1 MIRIFQHYC
10 YSLQAALKER
20 KGRRE
25 ISTRGDW
32 TMNTKKLALFGASA
46 VVLAGVLV
54 YALGIYPPA
63 SGRDGRGA
71 IGQRDVYRAEQP
83 TDASVNPNDAP
94 VATADQL
101 KNAVTLQNGQM
112 FALSNGQM
120 YQVQNGNFVALQN
133 GQMYRMNDGQM
144 VKMQDGFLYHM
155 NHGELMRQL
164 NTGELVHQLNV
175 GQVVALQ
182 NGMMFKMMDNGRM
195 LALGNEMSNQMQ
207 NGFARQ

>member
-1 MIRIFQHYC
+1 
-10 YSLQAALKER
+10 
-20 KGRRE
+20 
-25 ISTRGDW
+25 
-32 TMNTKKLALFGASA
+32 MNTKKLALFGASA

-112 FALSNGQM
+112 FALSNGMM

-164 NTGELVHQLNV
+164 NTGDLVHQLNV